1 MHGVKDRVLMLTLSQ
16 QWQAPLY
23 INLCLMKDV
32 IKATQQKKSYQV
44 FQFLYKLTLL
54 YTGSEF
60 SNLLLKRFVNKL
72 IFFFLFLSVQ
82 KHCCLSIDILK
93 IWLQQSQL
101 TCMPPSCTNRRPRCK
116 SLGRI
121 FQSTLYVHAMIRVCT
136 PTVSVD

>member
-32 IKATQQKKSYQV
+32 IKVTQWKKSYQV

-54 YTGSEF
+54 YTGSAL

-72 IFFFLFLSVQ
+72 IFFFLVPI
-82 KHCCLSIDILK
+82 SIDAL
-93 IWLQQSQL
+93 L
-101 TCMPPSCTNRRPRCK
+101 
-116 SLGRI
+116 SL
-121 FQSTLYVHAMIRVCT
+121 H
-136 PTVSVD
+136 